1 MNVQNVAKR
10 EILDYEQFLGKVHD
24 ENYKPFSPANQK
36 DQREKTGLSTIE
48 RQPAFDFVGYADA
61 VFGNKSKID
70 VPGYRSTTPDGSFMN
85 DAGAF
90 GNVFNMNASESENS
104 SEYTEP
110 NFIKRLSDF

>member
-24 ENYKPFSPANQK
+24 ENYKPFSPDNQK
-36 DQREKTGLSTIE
+36 NQREKTGLSNIE
-48 RQPAFDFVGYADA
+48 RQPAFDFVGYADS

-70 VPGYRSTTPDGSFMN
+70 VPGYRSTSPDGTFMN

-90 GNVFNMNASESENS
+90 GNVFNMNTSESQNHPD
-104 SEYTEP
+104 YTEE
-110 NFIKRLSDF
+110 NFIKKLSDF

>member
-24 ENYKPFSPANQK
+24 DNYKPFSPANQK
-36 DQREKTGLSTIE
+36 EQKEKTGLSKIE

-70 VPGYRSTTPDGSFMN
+70 VPGYRSTSPDGSFMN

-90 GNVFNMNASESENS
+90 GNVFNMNTSESENHS
-104 SEYTEP
+104 DYTEQ
-110 NFIKRLSDF
+110 NFIKKLSDF